1 MFGRAQR
8 FAVDMAN
15 LEVPEYDAYAAA
27 PSGDA
32 LLEDGTVV
40 GLTPNQRRKG
50 YPNPLA
56 WISPVVAQHVLVLY
70 VLWFVTFVIACCAMG
85 KANHLAAATVDAGNV
100 RGPDGRGKGGGGG
113 KENHWLS
120 RCQYVGAA
128 LYGDDVFAYNGHHYQ
143 IIGGN
148 WVKMTWKAAEM
159 DAWSRCYNG
168 KPGYLASVDDAAEN
182 AFLVAKMTGHGGFAH
197 GDQGWI
203 GANDMQSEGTF
214 AWLDGFM
221 AGTEFYKDG
230 APLPGKYSNFAEGE
244 PNENGEEDCVLMD
257 AAGLWNDDSCYK
269 QKQFFFVEFDA

>member
-1 MFGRAQR
+1 
-8 FAVDMAN
+8 
-15 LEVPEYDAYAAA
+15 
-27 PSGDA
+27 
-32 LLEDGTVV
+32 
-40 GLTPNQRRKG
+40 
-50 YPNPLA
+50 
-56 WISPVVAQHVLVLY
+56 
-70 VLWFVTFVIACCAMG
+70 
-85 KANHLAAATVDAGNV
+85 
-100 RGPDGRGKGGGGG
+100 
-113 KENHWLS
+113 
-120 RCQYVGAA
+120 
-128 LYGDDVFAYNGHHYQ
+128 
-143 IIGGN
+143 
-148 WVKMTWKAAEM
+148 MTWKAAEM